1 MSITTT
7 EHCQHGHHF
16 VKADKITWLYLE
28 NGGRRRICEDCKRK
42 IEEVKK
48 NSKKTIDGNQ
58 KLL

>member
-16 VKADKITWLYLE
+16 VKSDKITWLCLE

-42 IEEVKK
+42 VEENKK
-48 NSKKTIDGNQ
+48 AAKKQLTAI
-58 KLL
+58 